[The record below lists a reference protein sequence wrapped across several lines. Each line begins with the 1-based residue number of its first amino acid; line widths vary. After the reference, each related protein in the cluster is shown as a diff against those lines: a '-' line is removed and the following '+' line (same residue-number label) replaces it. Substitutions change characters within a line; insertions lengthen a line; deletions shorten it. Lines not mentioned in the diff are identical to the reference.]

1 MSTAHAHR
9 LIGLLLC
16 GVAACSH
23 RGGKSEDVAPSS
35 ANPHSVMTEEE
46 IDRAPGRSIGQ
57 LIMDRFPSVTVSET
71 PDGGL
76 RFHIRGVGSFM
87 ASSQP
92 LCLVDDEPIDLSR
105 GSNVR
110 AINPHDIA
118 SIEVVQ
124 DPAGTAMYGVRGANG
139 VIVIRTKR
147 PGQ

>member
-1 MSTAHAHR
+1 
-9 LIGLLLC
+9 
-16 GVAACSH
+16 
-23 RGGKSEDVAPSS
+23 
-35 ANPHSVMTEEE
+35 MTEEE

-92 LCLVDDEPIDLSR
+92 LCLVDDEPIDLFTRLQCQGHQSARHRVDR
-105 GSNVR
+105 GSAGPRRYGDVR
-110 AINPHDIA
+110 RA
-118 SIEVVQ
+118 
-124 DPAGTAMYGVRGANG
+124 GANG

>member
-92 LCLVDDEPIDLSR
+92 LCRWCRTPPVRRCTACGEPM
-105 GSNVR
+105 
-110 AINPHDIA
+110 A
-118 SIEVVQ
+118 
-124 DPAGTAMYGVRGANG
+124 
-139 VIVIRTKR
+139 
-147 PGQ
+147 